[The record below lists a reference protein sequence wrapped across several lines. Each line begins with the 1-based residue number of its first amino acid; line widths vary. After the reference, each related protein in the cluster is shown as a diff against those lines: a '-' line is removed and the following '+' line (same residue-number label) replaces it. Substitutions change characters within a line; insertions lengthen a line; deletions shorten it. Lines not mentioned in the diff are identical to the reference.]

1 MSTLLLPKF
10 NVPELDISIPNIFNG
25 TTVCICGKPGSG
37 KTSLCLTIVK
47 NCINYAKEKV
57 IYFSTKEKV
66 SNIIN
71 YANKF
76 GIDLE
81 KLMYDNQFY
90 IELLRPVDIKMMAK
104 NESIKIFELSQAYK
118 ASKIVIDSFNYISEA
133 FDNTYEKMTYSLKI
147 LNDISNYCPMLITTY
162 DIRKKDFGKFNLEYI
177 SDINLILDY
186 YYESANNYIK
196 RYLL

>member
-1 MSTLLLPKF
+1 
-10 NVPELDISIPNIFNG
+10 
-25 TTVCICGKPGSG
+25 
-37 KTSLCLTIVK
+37 
-47 NCINYAKEKV
+47 
-57 IYFSTKEKV
+57 
-66 SNIIN
+66 
-71 YANKF
+71 F

-162 DIRKKDFGKFNLEYI
+162 DIRKKDLGKFNLEYL

-186 YYESANNYIK
+186 YYDSANNYIK
-196 RYLL
+196 RYLIIQKARGAEIKNIRLDFEIKNNAGFVFSPTNNIPNVKQENKILADK